1 MEDDF
6 EDLIRDILALYE
18 ALSTIITAAL
28 ILRVIVIPSWEN
40 FGEALLFLILTLII
54 VYYREKTK

>member
-1 MEDDF
+1 MEDDL
-6 EDLIRDILALYE
+6 EELIKDILALCE
-18 ALSTIITAAL
+18 AFSTIITAAL

-40 FGEALLFLILTLII
+40 FGEALLFLTLTLTI

>member
-6 EDLIRDILALYE
+6 EDLINDILALCE
-18 ALSTIITAAL
+18 VFSTIITGAL

-40 FGEALLFLILTLII
+40 FGEALLFLILTLTI
-54 VYYREKTK
+54 VYYREKIK

>member
-18 ALSTIITAAL
+18 ALSTLITAAL